1 LLSPQKMLLML
12 ISGWC
17 ILEMIRGGLFN
28 SNPKALAVLICVNEC
43 HDLIEPVVRCLN
55 VQFQLAG
62 LAPEFTVYTGIYNK
76 EWSRTVDLL
85 TREGLVVAE
94 SSPGA
99 PGLVLCLDRQGAVC
113 IRF

>member
-1 LLSPQKMLLML
+1 MLSPHKMLLML

-17 ILEMIRGGLFN
+17 ILEIVRGGLFN
-28 SNPKALAVLICVNEC
+28 SNAKTLAVLICVNEC

-62 LAPEFTVYTGIYNK
+62 LVPEFTVYSGICNN

-85 TREGLVVAE
+85 TREGLVVTE
-94 SSPGA
+94 PSSMDQ
-99 PGLVLCLDRQGAVC
+99 GLVLYLDRQDAAR